1 MNKWNVSISLQTSVY
16 LEGVNASDPATLLAG
31 DLNIEDVVDAL
42 TKQLLS
48 GQASLDWVVEEVQ
61 TLDGRVV
68 RVDDEDRVW
77 LGDAV

>member
-1 MNKWNVSISLQTSVY
+1 MNKWNVSISLQTGVY

-61 TLDGRVV
+61 TLDGRTV
-68 RVDDEDRVW
+68 RADDEDRLW

>member
-1 MNKWNVSISLQTSVY
+1 MNKWNVSISLQTGVY

-61 TLDGRVV
+61 TLDGRIV
-68 RVDDEDRVW
+68 RFDDEDRVW

>member
-1 MNKWNVSISLQTSVY
+1 MNKWNVSISLQTGVY

-61 TLDGRVV
+61 TLDGRTV

>member
-1 MNKWNVSISLQTSVY
+1 MNKWNVSISLQTGVY

-48 GQASLDWVVEEVQ
+48 GQATLDWVVEEVQ
-61 TLDGRVV
+61 TLDGRPVTV
-68 RVDDEDRVW
+68 LDEDRVW

>member
-1 MNKWNVSISLQTSVY
+1 MNKWNVSISLQTGVY

-48 GQASLDWVVEEVQ
+48 GQATLDWVVEEVQ
-61 TLDGRVV
+61 TLDGRTV
-68 RVDDEDRVW
+68 RADDEDRLW

>member
-1 MNKWNVSISLQTSVY
+1 MNKWNVSISLQTGVY

>member
-1 MNKWNVSISLQTSVY
+1 MSKWNVSISLQTGVY

>member
-1 MNKWNVSISLQTSVY
+1 MNKWNVSISLQTGVY

-61 TLDGRVV
+61 TLDGRIV

>member
-1 MNKWNVSISLQTSVY
+1 MSKWNVSISLQTGVY

-68 RVDDEDRVW
+68 RFDDEERVW